1 MKCLICN
8 GDDIHVEEV
17 REEIRVEKDIV
28 RIPVQTPV
36 CKTCGERY
44 YDRRTVR
51 YLEEMAQKLQS
62 GQIDLQQV
70 GKVLV
75 PTG

>member
-1 MKCLICN
+1 MKCLICH

-51 YLEEMAQKLQS
+51 YLEEMEQKLLS
-62 GQIDLQQV
+62 GKIDLQQV

-75 PTG
+75 PTV

>member
-8 GDDIHVEEV
+8 GDDIHVDEV
-17 REEIRVEKDIV
+17 REEIKVEKDIV
-28 RIPVQTPV
+28 CIPIETPV
-36 CKTCGERY
+36 CKTCSERY

-62 GQIDLQQV
+62 GKINLQQV

-75 PTG
+75 PSG

>member
-1 MKCLICN
+1 MKCLICH

-17 REEIRVEKDIV
+17 REEIKVDKDIV
-28 RIPVQTPV
+28 CVPIQTPV

-51 YLEEMAQKLQS
+51 YPEEMEHKLQS
-62 GQIDLQQV
+62 GQIHLQQV

-75 PTG
+75 PAG

>member
-1 MKCLICN
+1 MKCLICH
-8 GDDIHVEEV
+8 GDDIHLEEV
-17 REEIRVEKDIV
+17 REEIKVDEDIV
-28 RIPVQTPV
+28 CIPIETPV

-62 GQIDLQQV
+62 GQIHLQQV

-75 PTG
+75 PMG

>member
-1 MKCLICN
+1 MKCLICH

-17 REEIRVEKDIV
+17 REEIKVERDIV
-28 RIPVQTPV
+28 CIPIETSV
-36 CKTCGERY
+36 CRTCGERY

-51 YLEEMAQKLQS
+51 YLEEMQKKLQS
-62 GQIDLQQV
+62 GQISLQQV